1 MPTSPFCVDDMALLR
16 DFLAALPEKG
26 LSWQTFLGVSPSLV
40 VAITAVPLGE
50 AGLFDF
56 VKHGC
61 GQAVADHAGRIVAAP
76 RTRDRVT
83 EGALAFLDVFAA
95 SPMALSV
102 LMAAKPV
109 GFQGLLWSVAD
120 EIWHCAGDTATDH
133 NYYTKRALLSQIL
146 LHAVLVMT
154 GGQPYALFDM
164 RAFLQRDIA
173 RVFSV
178 MRPLSGL
185 KTFFQ
190 GIGSSFPSPKGP

>member
-1 MPTSPFCVDDMALLR
+1 MPTSPFRVDDMALLR
-16 DFLAALPEKG
+16 DFLGALPEKG
-26 LSWQTFLGVSPSLV
+26 FSWQTFLGVAPSLV
-40 VAITAVPLGE
+40 VAITAAPSGE

-61 GQAVADHAGRIVAAP
+61 GQAVADHAGRIAAAP
-76 RTRDRVT
+76 KTRDRVT

-102 LMAAKPV
+102 LMAAKPM

-120 EIWHCAGDTATDH
+120 EIWHHAGDTATDH

-146 LHAVLVMT
+146 LHAALVMT
-154 GGQPYALFDM
+154 GDGAYNAAQM

-173 RVFSV
+173 RVFAV
-178 MRPLSGL
+178 MRPLSSL

-190 GIGSSFPSPKGP
+190 GVGSSFPSPKGP